1 MIAKKYWMG
10 IDDAKQAEIEKAK
23 AEKIERDDKLFFEQI
38 QKPIPEA
45 GFHANHMRLLY
56 R

>member
-1 MIAKKYWMG
+1 MG

-23 AEKIERDDKLFFEQI
+23 AEKIERDDKLFLKQI

-45 GFHANHMRLLY
+45 GFHGNHMRLSY
-56 R
+56 K

>member
-1 MIAKKYWMG
+1 MG

-23 AEKIERDDKLFFEQI
+23 AEKIEKDDKLFFEQM

-56 R
+56 K